1 MSKNG
6 AKEGGGEVTAPSV
19 LALYSWSSPPPSRC
33 SADQSLGPSS
43 SLPTQRRED
52 DDQPTAG
59 EAAASRAAR
68 WPNSAAL
75 TADGHSCTAQN
86 PFDVVPRTGERSGAA
101 GELSRLKLA
110 KATAVTASARRVNVR
125 GGVADDGDAE
135 PRAPASATPRP
146 RDDQGAG
153 DTEPGTG
160 KLQLRARSLGRGD
173 LLVPASAKSGTR
185 TSGRAGFETG
195 VP

>member
-1 MSKNG
+1 M
-6 AKEGGGEVTAPSV
+6 APSV

-75 TADGHSCTAQN
+75 SADGHSCTAQN
-86 PFDVVPRTGERSGAA
+86 PFDVVPRMGFPPPRTGERSGAA

-110 KATAVTASARRVNVR
+110 KATAVTASVRRVNVR

-146 RDDQGAG
+146 REDQGAG

-160 KLQLRARSLGRGD
+160 RLQLRARSLGRGD